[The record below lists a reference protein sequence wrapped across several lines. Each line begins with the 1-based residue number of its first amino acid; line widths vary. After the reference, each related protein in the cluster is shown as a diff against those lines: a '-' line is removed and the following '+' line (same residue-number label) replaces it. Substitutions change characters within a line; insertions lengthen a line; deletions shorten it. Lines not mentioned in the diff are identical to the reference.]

1 MKYTFKTNIK
11 CGGCIANVLPVLNA
25 ETAISGWKVD
35 IAGPEKI
42 LTVETESLDA
52 QDIIALVESAGYQAT
67 EKKKG
72 LMGKLFG

>member
-11 CGGCIANVLPVLNA
+11 CGGCIAKVQPTLDA
-25 ETAISGWKVD
+25 DTAISQWKVD
-35 IAGPEKI
+35 TDNPEKI
-42 LTVETESLDA
+42 LTVETDSLNSTSIVSLIESLGF
-52 QDIIALVESAGYQAT
+52 EAT